1 MLSDFV
7 RVNVFVLDNQILRTE
22 ESPLYTPTQLIS
34 EIGGQFGIWIGV
46 SVITLSELCELLVA
60 AMIGC
65 CSRRRRKINEDAG
78 GEHPSV
84 IENQIG
90 DEQLE
95 PTEKVEEIQ
104 SLIEQ
109 LTTLNKDDERT
120 LMAALLPSL
129 KQILAGKKSEFEEAL
144 SKKRNNSI

>member
-7 RVNVFVLDNQILRTE
+7 RVNVFVLDNKILRTV

-65 CSRRRRKINEDAG
+65 CRRRKRKKDKDDD

-90 DEQLE
+90 NEQVE

-109 LTTLNKDDERT
+109 LTNLNKDDERT

-129 KQILAGKKSEFEEAL
+129 KQILAGKNSESEAAL